1 MSAYD
6 PKLHEQQ
13 RELEAIKARLARQE
27 RLTGVAVIVA
37 IILAGLALT
46 LVSDSLWGGGWSLA
60 NLSGVIP

>member
-13 RELEAIKARLARQE
+13 RELEALKVRLARQE
-27 RLTGVAVIVA
+27 KLTGIAVIVA

-46 LVSDSLWGGGWSLA
+46 LVSDSLWGGEWSLES
-60 NLSGVIP
+60 LSGFVQ